1 MLQLIFKIIF
11 ISIILYLLFENL
23 LINNNIIEPLNS
35 KNRNETALNMTN
47 RNAGKIQFMKEE
59 LDTIKKELNG
69 LKPMEKYANTHSK
82 DIQLLITNKKA
93 REAQEKISE

>member
-35 KNRNETALNMTN
+35 KRRNETALNMTN

>member
-23 LINNNIIEPLNS
+23 LINSNIIEPLKSNS
-35 KNRNETALNMTN
+35 RNETALNMTN

-59 LDTIKKELNG
+59 LDTIKKELNS